1 MKSRPDKKYLIIAP
15 IIGGG
20 PYYWCTIG
28 NGNTDDINRAH
39 RFTEERAKELADKEP
54 LLKMVPAP
62 I

>member
-1 MKSRPDKKYLIIAP
+1 MKSFPDKKYLIIAP

-20 PYYWCTIG
+20 PYYWCSAG
-28 NGNTDDINRAH
+28 NGNTDDISRA
-39 RFTEERAKELADKEP
+39 RQFSEEAAKELVQKEP